1 MKNIPNGFGRSFTA
15 AVVMLCMLFSIFA
28 PTILAASDLE
38 ITSNE
43 KAETVEPGSKGE
55 LNYVSI
61 GDSMTNGYCFD
72 GYEQGDYTFKDFLD
86 GNGVYGKDAYPLQF
100 EKDLE
105 NKGYTVNHTKL
116 ALSALRAED
125 LLFLLGGKLPVDR
138 YTRHSLG
145 YAGIGT
151 TNAYE
156 KGENNWGNY
165 LTEIEAKGEVK
176 LLKDYVVESIENA
189 HVITLGMGNASFGA
203 FLMDRLTRIFGVFGL
218 EKGVHVDIHDALEGL
233 SDSRKEAILDLYNDL
248 MAGIDLSS
256 FGNFPEESMD
266 EATDLFAYTVVSYLV
281 SYMDCVERIIELNP
295 DVEIIFM
302 GLVNTTYGMNV
313 TDENGEVIFELGN
326 WMDELFASLDEY
338 VKMIPTIIE
347 ADKVAPEASFYFV
360 AQPDEPDFIC
370 QAIPALAEAN
380 WGVVDR
386 LNGAIVRDRNI
397 DAYNENLRP
406 MLGGI
411 AGTDLPEV
419 DLELVQA
426 VDSGD
431 MDYVVNK
438 YSAYAQLYAT
448 SALIYLGIEDA
459 VVECINVENLAL
471 DGLMALAT
479 DLSSAFEGFALVT
492 GDLRSDLAD
501 FLVENQPGLCKI
513 YAMFKV
519 GNGMSVHPTPAGHDV
534 VAANLIKVY
543 SEGKALTYDSKTL
556 AIRDVFYYLEDNGYM
571 TLGDVLAIREQEDT
585 SVLGI
590 LKYVY
595 NTVLAENDITD
606 DERIAIIGKVYTILK
621 GDFLGNY
628 SPALDTVGNIYDA
641 LHPEYLSNTEAFNI
655 VDYVYDRIIDLKVS
669 EQDIYEIATYIY
681 KTLFKTEMTVSLAA
695 DYDLPEEYAG
705 LTVGEKLEIIN
716 IVFGELENSEFVAE
730 APELA
735 PMMDLYVELRDDENV
750 SPEALVA
757 IFDIAFETVAEKT
770 ESGEEVDT
778 TTLVTEVTTKL
789 ATTDKISLAE
799 KAIIVNKVVEAV
811 KDSNLGATTDTPVI
825 PDIPD
830 LTKIVGVLDRL
841 DDKYITM
848 DEANMLLGK
857 AVELLV
863 ADNLNK
869 ETAVELIKEAYD
881 IVLAD
886 LSDEEKLD
894 FVVDLYEA
902 IKAEYDLTDEE
913 VVAIVLDVVV
923 EYYDEAY
930 AEAYKYA
937 DQYGYVAVVA
947 DALGVAIDAVFAAM
961 DAVDGVDF
969 NATLKADTLAILAK
983 VIAALDEIKTAVEA
997 GNLADVEGL
1006 VNTVL
1011 ALEDEL
1017 YASLDA
1023 LAALGIDVIDIVVIP
1038 AIEDAI
1044 EFIETQ
1050 VIPEAIKLAGE
1061 IAELAIQYLLETL
1074 DETYKYLVEMIVDAV
1089 KEYAPVAA
1097 EALYNY
1103 LLNNPDDVIWFFQN
1117 YGHYIADFFAEY
1129 GDEALAVVA
1138 YLAYT
1143 YGEDILAF
1151 VVENHAEIIEA
1162 FVYIVREYGDE
1173 AWALIEVYAEAT
1185 GLTAQIGKQLGAVKD
1200 AIEEQIEALKA
1211 QLRELENLLKNLKD
1225 ELAGLEGKLEDL
1237 LAELEDLVNSLEG
1250 VAEDVKAEILAKIEA
1265 LKALIE
1271 SVKAQIEA
1279 LKAQIAE
1286 IVALIEEIK
1295 AQIAE
1300 LIAELQAVIAELE
1313 AIAAAVAELVD
1324 AIVALVEAIKDGA
1337 IDAILAAI
1345 EAIKA
1350 AIENLLGVIDAADL
1364 LMKHLAALADALA
1377 SLAEFIAE
1385 NIEAIKN
1392 ALECIAGKL
1401 AELVDAIYAISD
1413 KLEAI
1418 IAALDALLGEL
1429 LDDIKALVAEL
1440 VASVK
1445 AQIAE
1450 LLAMIDALVA
1460 EFNAAYEALM
1470 AVLPGI
1476 VELAKDKL
1484 DVLAADLEAAVKEA
1498 IATVDTVKENIET
1511 FVAMAEFLYYMA
1523 TNGYYEVDDEES
1535 HYVALG
1541 DGSAAEG
1548 SYADM
1553 LAELLGVKYDNLA
1566 QGGFIAKDVLD
1577 TILANQDIIA
1587 DADLI
1592 TLGFSNATVLDFVMS
1607 GVLGYGEV
1615 DWAALF
1621 GEEVAEVAERVL
1633 AKVSAKL
1640 AEVIAKELEGELDAE
1655 SLELFVDMGVSALEA
1670 YVYAYVA
1677 HVMTLPEILETLGEL
1692 APNALI
1698 VVVGGYNDLEGA
1710 VIELDGVTVDL
1721 GEYIGY
1727 VVKALNLEA
1736 LLLAMTG
1743 YNVVYVDAPD
1753 VETIL
1758 EAEAE
1763 GELSILAYLE
1773 AVLSGNLLPSA
1784 AGHEYILDQI
1794 LAAVEVDKLV
1804 AHVHEYDAVCDDTCN
1819 ICGAKRV
1826 AMPHAYYH
1834 VCDADCNVCGFIRE
1848 VEGHKYTADCDTTC
1862 NNCGEVREA
1871 AAHTFGDWVVT
1882 RESTKN
1888 VMGEKTRTCSKCG
1901 AVEWE
1906 LLPVIPADKNE
1917 VAAESGLSTGAVVA
1931 IVAIPSV
1938 FALGAGGFA
1947 AFWFGYKK
1955 RSLKDLTD
1963 AISKLFASLAK

>member
-1 MKNIPNGFGRSFTA
+1 MTNPNELVGALGGFMNGVT
-15 AVVMLCMLFSIFA
+15 L
-28 PTILAASDLE
+28 D
-38 ITSNE
+38 
-43 KAETVEPGSKGE
+43 PGS
-55 LNYVSI
+55 
-61 GDSMTNGYCFD
+61 
-72 GYEQGDYTFKDFLD
+72 
-86 GNGVYGKDAYPLQF
+86 
-100 EKDLE
+100 
-105 NKGYTVNHTKL
+105 
-116 ALSALRAED
+116 
-125 LLFLLGGKLPVDR
+125 
-138 YTRHSLG
+138 
-145 YAGIGT
+145 
-151 TNAYE
+151 AYE
-156 KGENNWGNY
+156 NY
-165 LTEIEAKGEVK
+165 EAWVATTPNT
-176 LLKDYVVESIENA
+176 VANA
-189 HVITLGMGNASFGA
+189 FY
-203 FLMDRLTRIFGVFGL
+203 
-218 EKGVHVDIHDALEGL
+218 KQ
-233 SDSRKEAILDLYNDL
+233 
-248 MAGIDLSS
+248 
-256 FGNFPEESMD
+256 
-266 EATDLFAYTVVSYLV
+266 LV
-281 SYMDCVERIIELNP
+281 S
-295 DVEIIFM
+295 
-302 GLVNTTYGMNV
+302 
-313 TDENGEVIFELGN
+313 TD
-326 WMDELFASLDEY
+326 
-338 VKMIPTIIE
+338 
-347 ADKVAPEASFYFV
+347 
-360 AQPDEPDFIC
+360 
-370 QAIPALAEAN
+370 
-380 WGVVDR
+380 
-386 LNGAIVRDRNI
+386 
-397 DAYNENLRP
+397 
-406 MLGGI
+406 
-411 AGTDLPEV
+411 DL
-419 DLELVQA
+419 
-426 VDSGD
+426 
-431 MDYVVNK
+431 K
-438 YSAYAQLYAT
+438 
-448 SALIYLGIEDA
+448 
-459 VVECINVENLAL
+459 
-471 DGLMALAT
+471 
-479 DLSSAFEGFALVT
+479 
-492 GDLRSDLAD
+492 
-501 FLVENQPGLCKI
+501 GLCKV
-513 YAMFKV
+513 YGMFKV
-519 GNGMSVHPTPAGHDV
+519 GNGMSVHPTPAGHDEIFASV
-534 VAANLIKVY
+534 L
-543 SEGKALTYDSKTL
+543 KAEKIEYDSKTCAL
-556 AIRDVFYYLEDNGYM
+556 RDVYYYLYRNGYITFGEAIELFTTEM
-571 TLGDVLAIREQEDT
+571 TTFELLDT
-585 SVLGI
+585 LYNTI
-590 LKYVY
+590 LKEK
-595 NTVLAENDITD
+595 AEDD
-606 DERIAIIGKVYTILK
+606 DERIEIIGKVYTILK

-628 SPALDTVGNIYDA
+628 SPALDTVGNIYAKLVAAD
-641 LHPEYLSNTEAFNI
+641 LLNNTEAFNI
-655 VDYVYDRIIDLKVS
+655 VDFVYDRLVDDYKVD
-669 EQDIYEIATYIY
+669 EQDIYAIATYIY
-681 KTLFKTEMTVSLAA
+681 KTLFFTEGEMVVSLAA
-695 DYDLPEEYAG
+695 DFSELDKYDTALS
-705 LTVGEKLEIIN
+705 VKEKIEIIN
-716 IVFGELENSEFVAE
+716 IVFGELENSEFVEE

-735 PMMDLYVELRDDENV
+735 PVLDLYTELKNDEKIGE
-750 SPEALVA
+750 EALVA
-757 IFDIAFETVAEKT
+757 VFDIAFEAVAEKT
-770 ESGEEVDT
+770 VKGEEVNT
-778 TTLVTEVTTKL
+778 EALVAEVTTEL
-789 ATTDKISLAE
+789 ATTDKIDLAT
-799 KAIIVNKVVEAV
+799 KAAIVNKVAEVV
-811 KDSNLGATTDTPVI
+811 KNSNLGETTDVPVL
-825 PDIPD
+825 PEIPD

-848 DEANMLLGK
+848 DEANELLGK
-857 AVELLV
+857 VIELFMKGE
-863 ADNLNK
+863 LN
-869 ETAVELIKEAYD
+869 EDTAVVLVKEAYNV
-881 IVLAD
+881 VLAD
-886 LSDEEKLD
+886 LSDEEKIE
-894 FVVDLYEA
+894 FIPALYEA

-913 VVAIVLDVVV
+913 VIEIVLGLVA
-923 EYYDEAY
+923 EYYDDAY
-930 AEAYKYA
+930 AMAYEYA
-937 DQYGYVAVVA
+937 DKYGYVAVVA
-947 DALGVAIDAVFAAM
+947 DALDVAIDAVFAAM
-961 DAVDGVDF
+961 DAVDAADF
-969 NATLKADTLAILAK
+969 DATLKADTRAILAEI
-983 VIAALDEIKTAVEA
+983 IATLAEIKAAVEA
-997 GNLADVEGL
+997 GDLADVEGL

-1023 LAALGIDVIDIVVIP
+1023 LAALGLDVIDIVVIP

-1162 FVYIVREYGDE
+1162 FVYIVREYGDD
-1173 AWALIEVYAEAT
+1173 AEAT
-1185 GLTAQIGKQLGAVKD
+1185 GLTAQINQQLGAVKD

-1211 QLRELENLLKNLKD
+1211 QLRELENLLKGLKD

-1377 SLAEFIAE
+1377 ALAEFIAE

-1470 AVLPGI
+1470 AALPGI
-1476 VELAKDKL
+1476 VELVKDKL
-1484 DVLAADLEAAVKEA
+1484 DVLAAELEAAVKEA

-1553 LAELLGVKYDNLA
+1553 LAELLGVEYDNLA

-1577 TILANQDIIA
+1577 TILANEDIIA

-1640 AEVIAKELEGELDAE
+1640 AEVIAAELDGELDAE
-1655 SLELFVDMGVSALEA
+1655 SLATFVDMGIAAVEA

-1677 HVMTLPEILETLGEL
+1677 HVMTLPEILATLGEL

-1710 VIELDGVTVDL
+1710 TIELDGVTL
-1721 GEYIGY
+1721 NIGEYIGY
-1727 VVKALNLEA
+1727 VVEALNLEA

-1773 AVLSGNLLPSA
+1773 AVLSGSLLPSVE
-1784 AGHEYILDQI
+1784 GHEYILGQI
-1794 LAAVEVDKLV
+1794 LAAVEVDKLA

-1819 ICGAKRV
+1819 ICGEKRV
-1826 AMPHAYYH
+1826 AMPHAYYN

-1871 AAHTFGDWVVT
+1871 AAHAFGEWVVT
-1882 RESTKN
+1882 RESTLN

-1906 LLPVIPADKNE
+1906 LLPIIPADKTGADAND
-1917 VAAESGLSTGAVVA
+1917 GLSTGAVVA
-1931 IVAIPSV
+1931 IVAVPSAL
-1938 FALGAGGFA
+1938 ALGLGGFA

-1955 RSLKDLTD
+1955 RSFKDLTD
-1963 AISKLFASLAK
+1963 VITKFFASLAK